1 MFRLIDRY
9 LLREVIPYVLLG
21 FILLTAIIFAHQ
33 SKRFSE
39 LFVVYSRNG
48 APMEALGRIVTALIP
63 GILVFTL
70 PISLLIG
77 ILVGLGRM
85 SGDSELVALGASGLS
100 RLQLLKPI
108 TILALASA
116 GVMLYLTF
124 SVLPHA
130 IHNLRDLK
138 ANEAVFFQ
146 VFKTQIK
153 PRVFE
158 E

>member
-77 ILVGLGRM
+77 VLVGLGRL
-85 SGDSELVALGASGLS
+85 SGDSEIVALGASGVS
-100 RLQLLKPI
+100 RIQILKPI
-108 TILALASA
+108 AVLGLAVTGL
-116 GVMLYLTF
+116 MLYLMF
-124 SVLPHA
+124 NIAPRA
-130 IHNLRDLK
+130 IHSLRDLK
-138 ANEAVFFQ
+138 ANQSLLF
-146 VFKTQIK
+146 
-153 PRVFE
+153 
-158 E
+158 